1 MAEVAG
7 DVLVGDSEESAGA
20 AAGVIDRVAQF
31 RLDRVDHRPDD
42 LARGEELSTV
52 GVLLTHL
59 EQEVLIHL
67 REREKMRV
75 VHMINADLVHLV
87 QNIAEVRLAVHAH
100 ALDSGH
106 DPADHPLL
114 PRGRGVRQLGRGI
127 NIQRVQ
133 VRQQPGVDELE
144 ELPVAF
150 GKQFLPL
157 PAVGLAL
164 VGLRKQRD

>member
-87 QNIAEVRLAVHAH
+87 KISRRFVSLSTRTRSTAVMIR
-100 ALDSGH
+100 
-106 DPADHPLL
+106 PIT
-114 PRGRGVRQLGRGI
+114 RCF
-127 NIQRVQ
+127 RV
-133 VRQQPGVDELE
+133 
-144 ELPVAF
+144 
-150 GKQFLPL
+150 
-157 PAVGLAL
+157 AVGFGSL
-164 VGLRKQRD
+164 VAGSISSACRCGSSPVLMNSKSFPSPLENSSCRFQP